1 MVSEIGIGTFE
12 ADGKPVV
19 EMRHVRVTNIG
30 TPYEGVSTKTGEPY
44 KIVRINMELTL
55 GEGVKRNYFVATAFT
70 KIVEDLTDKGV
81 KKGDIVTIQVDMNVA
96 GKYPCTELR
105 LLNIVKEKL

>member
-1 MVSEIGIGTFE
+1 MVSEIGIGTVE

-30 TPYEGVSTKTGEPY
+30 TPYEGVSTKTGEAY

-55 GEGVKRNYFVATAFT
+55 GEDVKKNYIIVTAFT
-70 KIVEDLTDKGV
+70 KMVEEMENLEL
-81 KKGDIVTIQVDMNVA
+81 KKGDIVTIQVDMNVT